1 MTAKLIVDLGED
13 GSATV
18 STVAADGELPSTA
31 VSSDL
36 SWPLDDDVIEDLRWY
51 LEDYLIAPFGVYE
64 DRGARIKASLGEWGK
79 QVFTSLFGS
88 GPARDAYLKLR
99 ALSDMEIVFRS
110 SSPSLLGLP
119 WELMADPGQDH
130 PLALETAGVSRSL
143 QMAPDAAG
151 TVAVPGGRLRVLMV
165 IARPAG
171 SGDVGYRM
179 IARPLLERLDAVR
192 GSVDL
197 VVLRPPTLEAL
208 RAELDR
214 AVTAGEPYQVVHFD
228 GHGVMPG
235 RRGGADGLT
244 FAGPP
249 AEGELVFEK
258 PGGGADHVP
267 SSRVAQV
274 LADAKVPV
282 VVLNACQ
289 SGAVGKELEAAV
301 ATRLLRA
308 GVASVVGMAYTV
320 YAVAAAEFMAAF
332 YERLFAGGTVS
343 AAVTAGRQ
351 QMFRSPGRPSPKGSL
366 PLEDWLVPVHYLR
379 RDVSFPQS
387 VVSRPAEL
395 SPLAEALEAVTGTAS
410 GTGGRDLDAV
420 DRVFIGR
427 DALFY
432 GLEAA
437 VRRQKVVVLTG
448 TGGTGKTELA
458 KAFARWWRDTGGVER
473 PDWVF
478 WHSFEPGVASF
489 GLDGVVSEIGW
500 SLYGREFLQLDEDH
514 RRAVVLNELKKRRM
528 LLVWDNFES
537 VRSMPDTGRATPPLD
552 EEECAALREFLVEVA
567 AGDGSSVLITSRTTE
582 DWLGDVRRIQV
593 GGLLAHEAA
602 EYADVL
608 LAPSSSS
615 GAARRAPTSAA
626 PGAVRRSAPTTETQK
641 FCGSRSSRPAGTHA
655 TRPAGAAS
663 LIQDRNSTVLPL
675 PGGADTTVTRA
686 GALSRSNSS
695 GRATTPPAPG
705 PATGSPT
712 ASASPGLTA
721 TMISSA
727 LDGLKAAEGNGGLT
741 GAVSGSGRVT
751 GDIGTRLRCGGT
763 RTGCLGSALMTV
775 APAARPAAGGGPR

>member
-228 GHGVMPG
+228 GHGVMSG

-489 GLDGVVSEIGW
+489 GLERGCQRDRLEPVWQGV
-500 SLYGREFLQLDEDH
+500 L
-514 RRAVVLNELKKRRM
+514 
-528 LLVWDNFES
+528 
-537 VRSMPDTGRATPPLD
+537 
-552 EEECAALREFLVEVA
+552 
-567 AGDGSSVLITSRTTE
+567 
-582 DWLGDVRRIQV
+582 
-593 GGLLAHEAA
+593 
-602 EYADVL
+602 
-608 LAPSSSS
+608 
-615 GAARRAPTSAA
+615 
-626 PGAVRRSAPTTETQK
+626 
-641 FCGSRSSRPAGTHA
+641 
-655 TRPAGAAS
+655 
-663 LIQDRNSTVLPL
+663 
-675 PGGADTTVTRA
+675 
-686 GALSRSNSS
+686 
-695 GRATTPPAPG
+695 
-705 PATGSPT
+705 ATG
-712 ASASPGLTA
+712 
-721 TMISSA
+721 
-727 LDGLKAAEGNGGLT
+727 
-741 GAVSGSGRVT
+741 
-751 GDIGTRLRCGGT
+751 
-763 RTGCLGSALMTV
+763 
-775 APAARPAAGGGPR
+775 